1 MIFHIIRKKVKFIFY
16 KYTYIS
22 IKNNDFERTIKM
34 VENKRN
40 EFLSI
45 LSSNSENDL
54 QDYLLSYGKSPK
66 AICPIMFVDKES
78 TTEEVES
85 TN

>member
-1 MIFHIIRKKVKFIFY
+1 
-16 KYTYIS
+16 
-22 IKNNDFERTIKM
+22 M

-54 QDYLLSYGKSPK
+54 RDYLLSYGKSPK
-66 AICPIMFVDKES
+66 AICPIMFVDQE
-78 TTEEVES
+78 TATEEVES

>member
-1 MIFHIIRKKVKFIFY
+1 MIFHIIRKKIKFIFY
-16 KYTYIS
+16 KSRYIS

-54 QDYLLSYGKSPK
+54 RDYLLSYGKSPK
-66 AICPIMFVDKES
+66 AICPIMFVDQE
-78 TTEEVES
+78 TATEEVES